1 MAKRGDVARQSVLDT
16 ICTAF
21 GDNFVGIQDKKAYI
35 FAQDGVNGERIQFAI
50 SITMPK
56 TPIAGGGD
64 SMPSTASSEAPTA
77 TNFTPTELAP
87 EDKAKIAALK
97 EQLGIID

>member
-1 MAKRGDVARQSVLDT
+1 MAKRGDIARQSVLDT

-21 GDNFVGIQDKKAYI
+21 GDNFVGIQDKKVYV

-64 SMPSTASSEAPTA
+64 SMPSTSSFEAPAA
-77 TNFTPTELAP
+77 TNFTSTELAP
-87 EDKAKIAALK
+87 EDKAKIEELK
-97 EQLGIID
+97 RKLNIV

>member
-1 MAKRGDVARQSVLDT
+1 MAKWEDTAGQSVMDT
-16 ICTAF
+16 ICKAF
-21 GDNFVGIQDKKAYI
+21 GDNFVGIQDKKAYV

-64 SMPSTASSEAPTA
+64 SIPSTSSSEAPAA

-97 EQLGIID
+97 EQLGIVD